1 MSETDEDSG
10 RRLSIQFKGQD
21 KTMKDEARVV
31 VIGGGIVGCSIL
43 YHLAKAGWKDV
54 VMVEKNELTSGSTC
68 MAAGMLTQFNSSP
81 TLMRMRK
88 YSSELYHK
96 LGAYDKVGS
105 IRIAASKEQHLT
117 LQRAVSTAKGI
128 GLDVEMITAEETLKL
143 MPWASPNELYSGVY
157 LPNDGHLDPHG
168 TTHAVAKAARDL
180 GAEIY
185 LNTLVTGIDL
195 TSDNKVEAVRTSK
208 GRIKTDIIINS
219 AGMWG
224 KQVAAMVGV
233 KVPSAPVVHQ
243 HLALQAVS
251 GAEVPDGGPC
261 FRDTD
266 RLIYGRPEHG
276 GLLFGGWELNPPS
289 IWEDGVAWSH
299 SATEVASDFDR
310 FEHLLVN
317 AIKRFPFL
325 EEAGIERLVAHP
337 DAFTPD
343 AKPLVGP
350 WPTVKGF
357 WMACGLSMEGFG
369 AAGGIGKALA
379 EWIIEG
385 QAEVDLFSFHPW
397 RFGKN
402 FQDPHYAA
410 SCGRECYRYYY
421 YTRYPQDE
429 DMEMR
434 PRRISPFHYRL
445 QDLGAVFGKKNGW
458 ERVNY
463 VDPGQPWRRAGED
476 QRAAGGWVKPP
487 HFELVAGECQA
498 FRERVGMVDMSA
510 FGKIDVKG
518 PGALPLLNRL
528 CVSEMDKPVGSVIY
542 TQFCSERG
550 GILADIT
557 LVRLGDDHFR
567 LVTGSGFIDNDL
579 GHIKAHM
586 QSDEAEVELR
596 DVTDEFSVIGFWGPK
611 ARVVLEKVTSDDV
624 SNEAIPYMMAGKI
637 TINGVDVLAQRVSY
651 AGELGWELYSDV
663 EHGITVWDKL
673 WDAGQEFEIAA
684 CGYYALNSLRMEKGY
699 LYHNDDVTGLENPY
713 EAGIGFTVDRQKDF
727 VGSSALAKIR
737 SAGVAKKL
745 CTITV
750 GTDEWLALYG
760 GEAVL
765 LDGKVVSRLRGVG
778 YGHTIKKN
786 IGNVYLPVDNAVA
799 GQPVQVEI
807 FGEMLDGV
815 VTDRVLY
822 DPKGEKLR

>member
-1 MSETDEDSG
+1 
-10 RRLSIQFKGQD
+10 
-21 KTMKDEARVV
+21 MKNEARVV

-54 VMVEKNELTSGSTC
+54 VMVEKDELTSGSTC
-68 MAAGMLTQFNSSP
+68 MAAGLLTQFNSSP

-88 YSSELYHK
+88 YSSELYES
-96 LGAYDKVGS
+96 LGAYGKVGS
-105 IRIAASKEQHLT
+105 VRMAASKEQHLT
-117 LQRAVSTAKGI
+117 LQRAVSTAKGV
-128 GLDVEMITAEETLKL
+128 GLNVEMVSAEEVIKL
-143 MPWASPNELYSGVY
+143 IPWASSEDLYSGVY
-157 LPNDGHLDPHG
+157 LPNDGHIDPHG
-168 TTHAVAKAARDL
+168 TTHAVAKAAKDL

-185 LNTLVTGIDL
+185 LGTIVTGIDL
-195 TSDNKVEAVRTSK
+195 TDDNRVKAVLTNK
-208 GRIKTDIIINS
+208 GRIKTEIIINA

-243 HLALQAVS
+243 HLALQAVPGS
-251 GAEVPDGGPC
+251 ELPEGGPC

-289 IWEDGVAWSH
+289 MWEDGVPWSH
-299 SATEVASDFDR
+299 SATEVPSDFDR
-310 FEHLLVN
+310 YEHLLVN

-343 AKPLVGP
+343 ARPLVGP

-385 QAEVDLFSFHPW
+385 QSEVDLFSFHPW
-397 RFGKN
+397 RFGRN
-402 FQDPHYAA
+402 FHDPYYAA

-429 DMEMR
+429 DTSMR

-463 VDPGQPWRRAGED
+463 VNPGQPWRRAGED
-476 QRAAGGWVKPP
+476 QREAGGWVKPP
-487 HFELVAGECQA
+487 HFDLVAAECQA
-498 FRERVGMVDMSA
+498 LRERVGMVDMSG
-510 FGKIDVKG
+510 FGKIDMKG
-518 PGALPLLNRL
+518 SGALNLLNRL
-528 CVSEMDKPVGSVIY
+528 AVSEMDKPVGSVIY
-542 TQFCSERG
+542 TQFCNERG

-557 LVRLGDDHFR
+557 IVRLGKQHFR

-579 GHIKAHM
+579 GHIRANV
-586 QSDEAEVELR
+586 QSADGEVEIC
-596 DVTDEFSVIGFWGPK
+596 DVTDDFSVIGLWGPN
-611 ARVVLEKVTSDDV
+611 ARTVLEKVTADDV
-624 SNEAIPYMMAGKI
+624 SGEAIPYMMAKNI
-637 TINGVDVLAQRVSY
+637 SINGTNVLAQRVSY
-651 AGELGWELYSDV
+651 VGELGWELYSPVDKA
-663 EHGITVWDKL
+663 IIAWDKL
-673 WDAGQEFEIAA
+673 WENGLEFEIAA
-684 CGYYALNSLRMEKGY
+684 CGYYALNALRMEKGY
-699 LYHNDDVTGLENPY
+699 LYHSDDVTGLENPY
-713 EAGIGFTVDRQKDF
+713 EAGIGFTVDTTKNCI
-727 VGSSALAKIR
+727 GSDALAEIHTN
-737 SAGVAKKL
+737 GITKKL
-745 CTITV
+745 CTITI
-750 GTDEWLALYG
+750 GGDEWLALYG

-765 LDGKVVSRLRGVG
+765 MNGKVISRLRGVG
-778 YGHTIKKN
+778 YGYTVKKN
-786 IGNVYLPVDNAVA
+786 IGNVYLPVELARP
-799 GQPVQVEI
+799 GQLVQVEV
-807 FGEMLDGV
+807 FGEMVDGV
-815 VTDRVLY
+815 VTERVLC
-822 DPKGEKLR
+822 DPKGAKLR

>member
-1 MSETDEDSG
+1 
-10 RRLSIQFKGQD
+10 
-21 KTMKDEARVV
+21 MKNEARVV

-54 VMVEKNELTSGSTC
+54 VMVEKSELTSGSTC

-88 YSSELYHK
+88 YSSEMYDA
-96 LGAYDKVGS
+96 LGVYGKVGS
-105 IRIAASKEQHLT
+105 IRMAAGKEQHLT
-117 LQRAVSTAKGI
+117 LQRAVSTAKGV
-128 GLDVEMITAEETLKL
+128 GLDVEMITSEEALKL
-143 MPWASPNELYSGVY
+143 MPWASPEELYSAVY
-157 LPNDGHLDPHG
+157 LPDDGHIDPHG
-168 TTHAVAKAARDL
+168 TTYAVAKAAKDL

-195 TSDNKVEAVRTSK
+195 TSDNRVEAVRTDK
-208 GRIKTDIIINS
+208 GGIKTEIVINS

-224 KQVAAMVGV
+224 KQVAAMVGA
-233 KVPSAPVVHQ
+233 KVPSTPVVHQ
-243 HLALQAVS
+243 HLALQAVPGS
-251 GAEVPDGGPC
+251 ELPDGGPC

-289 IWEDGVAWSH
+289 TWEDGVPWSH
-299 SATEVASDFDR
+299 SANEVASDFDR

-343 AKPLVGP
+343 ARPLVGP

-357 WMACGLSMEGFG
+357 WLACGLSMEGFG

-379 EWIIEG
+379 EWIIYG
-385 QAEVDLFSFHPW
+385 QSEVDLFSFHPW
-397 RFGKN
+397 RFGRN
-402 FQDPHYAA
+402 FQDPYYAA

-429 DMEMR
+429 DTKMR
-434 PRRISPFHYRL
+434 PRRVTPFHYRL

-463 VDPGQPWRRAGED
+463 VNPGQLWRRAGED

-487 HFELVAGECQA
+487 HFDLVGAECRA
-498 FRERVGMVDMSA
+498 FRERVGMVDMSG
-510 FGKIDVKG
+510 FGKIELKG

-528 CVSEMDKPVGSVIY
+528 AVSEMDKPVGSIIY
-542 TQFCSERG
+542 TQFCNERG

-557 LVRLGDDHFR
+557 IVRLGEQFFR

-579 GHIKAHM
+579 GHINLNR
-586 QSDEAEVELR
+586 QSDDPEVDIS
-596 DVTDEFSVIGFWGPK
+596 DVTEGFSVIGLWGPK
-611 ARVVLEKVTSDDV
+611 ARLVLEKVTDDDI
-624 SNEAIPYMMAGKI
+624 SAEAIPYMMAKNI

-651 AGELGWELYSDV
+651 AGAPGWELYSEVDRAV
-663 EHGITVWDKL
+663 IIWDKL
-673 WDAGQEFEIAA
+673 WRSGQEFEVAA

-699 LYHNDDVTGLENPY
+699 LYHSDDITGLENPY
-713 EAGIGFTVDRQKDF
+713 EAGIGFTVDRKKGF
-727 VGSSALAKIR
+727 IGSAALAKVC
-737 SAGVAKKL
+737 SEGVTKKL
-745 CTITV
+745 CTITT
-750 GTDEWLALYG
+750 GGDEWLALYG

-765 LDGKVVSRLRGVG
+765 LDGRVISRLRSVG
-778 YGHTIKKN
+778 YGYTVKKN
-786 IGNVYLPVDNAVA
+786 IGNVYLPVEVAVP
-799 GQPVQVEI
+799 GKKVQVEI
-807 FGEMLDGV
+807 FGDMVDAV
-815 VTDRVLY
+815 VTERVLY
-822 DPKGEKLR
+822 DPQGEKLR

>member
-1 MSETDEDSG
+1 
-10 RRLSIQFKGQD
+10 
-21 KTMKDEARVV
+21 MKNEARVV

-54 VMVEKNELTSGSTC
+54 VMVEKSEITSGSTC

-88 YSSELYHK
+88 YSSELYYK
-96 LGAYDKVGS
+96 LGAYEKVGS
-105 IRIAASKEQHLT
+105 LRIAASKSQHLT
-117 LQRAVSTAKGI
+117 LQRAVSTAKGV
-128 GLDVEMITAEETLKL
+128 GLDVEMITSEEALKV
-143 MPWASPNELYSGVY
+143 MPWASSEDLYSAVY
-157 LPNDGHLDPHG
+157 LPDDGHLDPHG
-168 TTHAVAKAARDL
+168 TTHAVAKAAKDL

-195 TSDNKVEAVRTSK
+195 TADNRVEAVCTNQGK
-208 GRIKTDIIINS
+208 IKTEIIINS

-224 KQVAAMVGV
+224 KQVAAMVGA
-233 KVPSAPVVHQ
+233 KVPSAPVIHQ
-243 HLALQAVS
+243 HLTLQAVS
-251 GAEVPDGGPC
+251 GAEVPDGAPC

-289 IWEDGVAWSH
+289 IWEDGVPWSH
-299 SATEVASDFDR
+299 SATEVVSDFDR
-310 FEHLLVN
+310 YEHLLVN

-385 QAEVDLFSFHPW
+385 QSEVDLFSFHPW

-402 FQDPHYAA
+402 FQDPYYAA

-434 PRRISPFHYRL
+434 PRRITPFHYRL

-463 VDPGQPWRRAGED
+463 FNPGQPWRRAGED

-487 HFELVAGECQA
+487 HFDLVGNESKA

-510 FGKIDVKG
+510 FGKIDLKG
-518 PGALPLLNRL
+518 PGVLSLLNRL
-528 CVSEMDKPVGSVIY
+528 CVSDVDKVTGSVIY
-542 TQFCSERG
+542 TQFCNERG

-557 LVRLGDDHFR
+557 LVRLGHEHFR

-586 QSDEAEVELR
+586 HSDDSAVEVR
-596 DVTDEFSVIGFWGPK
+596 DVTDDLSVIGLWGPK
-611 ARVVLEKVTSDDV
+611 ARLVLQKVTADDV
-624 SNEAIPYMMAGKI
+624 SDGGIPYMMAKNI
-637 TINGVDVLAQRVSY
+637 TVNGVDVLAQRVSY
-651 AGELGWELYSDV
+651 AGECGWELYSEV
-663 EHGITVWDKL
+663 ECAVTL
-673 WDAGQEFEIAA
+673 WDRLWASGQEFDIAA
-684 CGYYALNSLRMEKGY
+684 CGYYALNALRMEKGY
-699 LYHNDDVTGLENPY
+699 LYYSDDVTCLENPY
-713 EAGIGFTVDRQKDF
+713 EAGIGFTVNKGKEF
-727 VGSSALAKIR
+727 LGSAALAGVR
-737 SAGVAKKL
+737 SEGISKKL
-745 CTITV
+745 CTLTI
-750 GTDEWLALYG
+750 GEDEWLALYG

-765 LDGKVVSRLRGVG
+765 LDGRVISRLRGVG
-778 YGHTIKKN
+778 YGYTVRKN
-786 IGNVYLPVDNAVA
+786 IGNVYLPVESAIV
-799 GQPVQVEI
+799 GQTVQVEI
-807 FGEMLDGV
+807 FGELVDAV
-815 VTDRVLY
+815 VTERVLY
-822 DPKGEKLR
+822 DPRGEKLC

>member
-1 MSETDEDSG
+1 
-10 RRLSIQFKGQD
+10 
-21 KTMKDEARVV
+21 MKKEARVV

-54 VMVEKNELTSGSTC
+54 VMVEKSELTSGSTC

-88 YSSELYHK
+88 YSSELYDA
-96 LGAYDKVGS
+96 LGVYGKVGS
-105 IRIAASKEQHLT
+105 LRMAASKEQHLT
-117 LQRAVSTAKGI
+117 LQRAVSTAKGV
-128 GLDVEMITAEETLKL
+128 GLDVEMITPEDAIKL
-143 MPWASPNELYSGVY
+143 MPWASPDDLYSAVY
-157 LPNDGHLDPHG
+157 LPNDGHIDPHG
-168 TTHAVAKAARDL
+168 TTYAVAKAAKEL

-195 TSDNKVEAVRTSK
+195 TADGRVAAVRTSK
-208 GRIKTDIIINS
+208 GKIKTEIIINS

-224 KQVAAMVGV
+224 KQVAAMVGA
-233 KVPSAPVVHQ
+233 KVPSTPVVHQ
-243 HLALQAVS
+243 HLALQAVPGS
-251 GAEVPDGGPC
+251 ELPDGGPC

-299 SATEVASDFDR
+299 SSTEVASDFDR

-343 AKPLVGP
+343 ARPLVGP

-385 QAEVDLFSFHPW
+385 QSEVDLFSFHPW

-402 FQDPHYAA
+402 FHDPYYAA

-429 DMEMR
+429 DTEMR
-434 PRRISPFHYRL
+434 PRRITPFHYRL

-463 VDPGQPWRRAGED
+463 LNPGQPWRRAGED

-487 HFELVAGECQA
+487 WFDLTGAECRA
-498 FRERVGMVDMSA
+498 FRERVGMVDLSG
-510 FGKIDVKG
+510 FGKIDLKG
-518 PGALPLLNRL
+518 VGALPLLNRL
-528 CVSEMDKPVGSVIY
+528 AVSEMDKPAGSVIY
-542 TQFCSERG
+542 TQFCNERG

-557 LVRLGDDHFR
+557 IVRIAEHHFR
-567 LVTGSGFIDNDL
+567 LVTGTGFIDNDL
-579 GHIKAHM
+579 GHIKSWL
-586 QSDEAEVELR
+586 QQGDPEVEIR
-596 DVTDEFSVIGFWGPK
+596 DVTEDYAVIALWGPK
-611 ARVVLEKVTSDDV
+611 AGSVLQKVTEDDV
-624 SNEAIPYMMAGKI
+624 STEAVPCMAAKSI
-637 TINGVDVLAQRVSY
+637 KINGVDVLIQRLSY
-651 AGELGWELYSDV
+651 AGEYGWELYVLSDQAV
-663 EHGITVWDKL
+663 IVWDSL
-673 WDAGQEFEIAA
+673 WESGQEYEIAA
-684 CGYYALNSLRMEKGY
+684 CGYYSLNSLRMEKGY
-699 LYHNDDVTGLENPY
+699 LYHSDDVTGLENPY
-713 EAGIGFTVDRQKDF
+713 EAGIGFTVDRKKDF
-727 VGSSALAKIR
+727 IGSAALAKVC
-737 SAGVAKKL
+737 AEGVLSKL
-745 CTITV
+745 CTLVV
-750 GTDEWLALYG
+750 GTDEWLPLYG

-765 LDGKVVSRLRGVG
+765 SDGKVISRLRGVAYG
-778 YGHTIKKN
+778 YTVNKN
-786 IGNVYLPVDNAVA
+786 IGNVYLPPEMALP
-799 GQPVQVEI
+799 GKKVQVEI
-807 FGEMLDGV
+807 FGDMVDAV
-815 VTDRVLY
+815 VAERVLY
-822 DPKGEKLR
+822 DPGGEKLR